1 LIFKGEL
8 VSFFMNRFFVDPQQI
23 NGTRVV
29 ITGGDAHHIIN
40 VLRLKLG
47 SRIVLSDGENY
58 EYEGIIDKLGS
69 DSVSVA
75 IEVMKRSLSE
85 PPVDIILAQGI
96 TKKMDKFELVVQKA
110 SELGA
115 VRIVP
120 LVTERTV
127 VEIASEKGER
137 RRERWQR
144 IALEAAKQSQRA
156 RIPEVDTP
164 TDMESFL
171 NSIPRDILCIIP
183 WEGETAVGI
192 KEILKLEKEKREMA
206 GAALIIGPE
215 GGFSKEEVDRA
226 RRAGAVPVSMGP
238 RILRSETAG
247 IVALGILMYE
257 LGDLGG

>member
-1 LIFKGEL
+1 
-8 VSFFMNRFFVDPQQI
+8 MNRFFVNPEQI
-23 NGTRVV
+23 VGTRVV
-29 ITGGDAHHIIN
+29 ITDGDAHHIIN

-47 SRIVLSDGENY
+47 SRIALSDGDNY
-58 EYEGIIDKLGS
+58 EYEGIIDQLKK
-69 DSVSVA
+69 DSVVIKIDS
-75 IEVMKRSLSE
+75 MRRSQAE

-110 SELGA
+110 TELGA

-127 VEIASEKGER
+127 VELAVEKGEKR
-137 RRERWQR
+137 RDRWQR

-156 RIPEVDTP
+156 RIPKVDTP
-164 TDMESFL
+164 TDMDSFL
-171 NSIPRDILCIIP
+171 KSIPRDILCIIP
-183 WEGETAVGI
+183 WEGERAMGI
-192 KEILKLEKEKREMA
+192 KEVLNLEREKRDIREA
-206 GAALIIGPE
+206 VLIIGPE
-215 GGFSKEEVDRA
+215 GGFSQEEVERA
-226 RRAGAVPVSMGP
+226 RKAGAVPASLGP

>member
-1 LIFKGEL
+1 
-8 VSFFMNRFFVDPQQI
+8 MNPEQI
-23 NGTRVV
+23 IGTRVV

-47 SRIVLSDGENY
+47 SRILLSDGENY
-58 EYEGIIDKLGS
+58 EYEGIIDQLKNN
-69 DSVSVA
+69 SVG
-75 IEVMKRSLSE
+75 IEIDVMKRSHSE

-120 LVTERTV
+120 LVTKRTV
-127 VEIASEKGER
+127 VELALEKGEKR
-137 RRERWQR
+137 RDRWQR

-156 RIPEVDTP
+156 RIPKVDAP
-164 TDMESFL
+164 TNMESFL
-171 NSIPRDILCIIP
+171 KSIPRDILCIIP

-192 KEILKLEKEKREMA
+192 KEVLKFEREKRDIS

-215 GGFSKEEVDRA
+215 GGFSREEVDSA

>member
-1 LIFKGEL
+1 
-8 VSFFMNRFFVDPQQI
+8 MNRFFVNPEQI
-23 NGTRVV
+23 IGTRVV

-47 SRIVLSDGENY
+47 SRILLSDGENY
-58 EYEGIIDKLGS
+58 EYEGIIDQLKNN
-69 DSVSVA
+69 SVG
-75 IEVMKRSLSE
+75 IEIDVMKRSHSE

-120 LVTERTV
+120 LVTKRTV
-127 VEIASEKGER
+127 VELALEKGEKR
-137 RRERWQR
+137 RDRWQR

-156 RIPEVDTP
+156 RIPKVDAP
-164 TDMESFL
+164 TNMESFL
-171 NSIPRDILCIIP
+171 KSIPRDILCIIP

-192 KEILKLEKEKREMA
+192 KEVLKFEREKRDIS

-215 GGFSKEEVDRA
+215 GGFSREEVDSA